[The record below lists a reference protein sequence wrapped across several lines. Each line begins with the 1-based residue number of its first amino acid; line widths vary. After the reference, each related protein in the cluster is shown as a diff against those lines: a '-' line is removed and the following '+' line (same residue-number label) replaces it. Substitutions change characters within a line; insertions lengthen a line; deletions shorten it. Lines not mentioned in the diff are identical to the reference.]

1 MSIEQRIVIAI
12 DWMEDHIWVVVGAA
26 FVLGMLLSAA
36 L

>member
-1 MSIEQRIVIAI
+1 MSTEQRIVIALN
-12 DWMEDHIWVVVGAA
+12 WLEDHIWAAIGAA